1 MRYIFVLSI
10 RHNKTKTNIM
20 TIYGNLLEQLE
31 EENELSFFENQCELI
46 YTALYSYQNV
56 TIEQGKAIR
65 SVISSSDMA
74 YEWWKSSI
82 VDFCENVKYFGVTID
97 DVKFY
102 IKKDTLKYVNGLNNY
117 KHQINTLRKGFRI
130 AK

>member
-1 MRYIFVLSI
+1 
-10 RHNKTKTNIM
+10 M
-20 TIYGNLLEQLE
+20 TIYSNLLEQLE
-31 EENELSFFENQCELI
+31 GENELSFFENQCELI

-56 TIEQGKAIR
+56 NAEQGIAIR

-74 YEWWKSSI
+74 YEWWKASN

-102 IKKDTLKYVNGLNNY
+102 IKKDTLKFVNGLNNY
-117 KHQINTLRKGFRI
+117 RHQINTLRKGFRI

>member
-1 MRYIFVLSI
+1 M
-10 RHNKTKTNIM
+10 KTLVTKINSEIM
-20 TIYGNLLEQLE
+20 TTYSNLLEQLDGE
-31 EENELSFFENQCELI
+31 SELSFFENQCELI
-46 YTALYSYQNV
+46 YTALHSYQNV
-56 TIEQGKAIR
+56 TLEQGKAIR

-74 YEWWKSSI
+74 YEWWRASN

-102 IKKDTLKYVNGLNNY
+102 IKKDTLKFVNSLNNY
-117 KHQINTLRKGFRI
+117 RHQINTLRKGFRI

>member
-1 MRYIFVLSI
+1 MA
-10 RHNKTKTNIM
+10 
-20 TIYGNLLEQLE
+20 IYGNLLEQLE
-31 EENELSFFENQCELI
+31 KESELSFFENQCELI

-56 TIEQGKAIR
+56 NIEQGKAIR

-117 KHQINTLRKGFRI
+117 RHQINTLRKGFRI
-130 AK
+130 AN